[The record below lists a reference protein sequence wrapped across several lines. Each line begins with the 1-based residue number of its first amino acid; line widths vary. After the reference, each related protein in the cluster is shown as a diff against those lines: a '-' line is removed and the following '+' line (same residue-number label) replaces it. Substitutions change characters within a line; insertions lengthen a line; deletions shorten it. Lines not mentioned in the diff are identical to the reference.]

1 MTARSMKLLK
11 RLADPVRI
19 ILFAMA
25 VSATALT
32 LFFTTDV
39 SATMMTAIGVALC
52 YVLPAL
58 IMDDMGKMYMDATV
72 AVSTVLAII
81 SVAEAYLIRTGWG
94 SLVVVGAV
102 FPPLAARLA
111 VCLMRPTSFSI
122 FAFDLA
128 MFGFFVLLPTAATF
142 ARHSAILLLFVFSAV
157 IGYIAYIY
165 LFLEYEEGCVQ

>member
-25 VSATALT
+25 VSATALAF
-32 LFFTTDV
+32 LFTADV

-72 AVSTVLAII
+72 AVSAILVMI
-81 SVAEAYLIRTGWG
+81 SVAEAYLIKMWG
-94 SLVVVGAV
+94 PLVVVGAV
-102 FPPLAARLA
+102 FPPLAAMLA
-111 VCLMRPTSFSI
+111 ICLMRPTSFNI
-122 FAFDLA
+122 FAFDLS

-142 ARHSAILLLFVFSAV
+142 ARHSAILLLFVFLVMISY
-157 IGYIAYIY
+157 IGYIY
-165 LFLEYEEGCVQ
+165 LFLEEGYRCGP